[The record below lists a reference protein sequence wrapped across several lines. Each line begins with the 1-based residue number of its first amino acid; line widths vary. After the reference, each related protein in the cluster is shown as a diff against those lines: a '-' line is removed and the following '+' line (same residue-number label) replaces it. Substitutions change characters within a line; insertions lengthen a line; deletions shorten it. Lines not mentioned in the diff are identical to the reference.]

1 VRFHADLH
9 IHSKYSRACSKDCD
23 LPHLTWWAR
32 RKGVT
37 VLGTGDFTHPAWF
50 DHLREN
56 LRPAEPGL
64 FRLRDDA
71 DRDITRTL
79 PPSLAARQVR
89 FMLSVEISTIY
100 KRDERTRK
108 IHHLVYMPDLTAA
121 AEFNRR
127 LGRIGNLGSD
137 GRPILG
143 LDSRDLLDITLECSD
158 GAYLVPAHVWTP
170 WFAALGSKS
179 GFDAIDDCYADL
191 AGHIFALETGLSS
204 DPAMN
209 WRVSGL
215 DRYRLMS
222 SSDAHSPPIV
232 GRETTVFSTDLDY
245 FALRGALQTGAG
257 HAGSVEFFPEEGK
270 YHADGHRACGVRLEP
285 QETRSHGGMCPECGK
300 PLTVGVLSRVCE
312 LADRPEPA
320 RPAGAADFRHLV
332 PLPEVMSEILGTGPK
347 SKRVLGEIDRLT
359 TAFGSELTI
368 LEDVPVDDIATR
380 SPLLAEAVARLR
392 RGDVIREAGYDGE
405 YGVIRLFTPGELERL
420 RAATSPALFGEPAVR
435 AVEPSGAGPSGSGR
449 SGAVARTAG
458 AAVEPAGAG
467 LHRVAPREHEAPRP
481 APPHTAGSL
490 FDELDAEQRAAAE
503 LGAGPLLI
511 IAGPGTGKTR
521 TLVHRLAYLVTA
533 RGVPPERC
541 LAITFTRRAAE
552 EMEERLGALLPEQA
566 VRLTIGTFHALGARI
581 LRQQHERAGLSPHFG
596 IADQARRLA
605 VAAEVTA
612 SEREARRLLA
622 RRSRRGAA
630 AEGELEQVEERYLK
644 ALRRHDLVDF
654 EDLIDLPVGLL
665 ESDPDLAAAYREQY
679 PWIFVDEYQDIDEP
693 QYRLLRQLAPAGG
706 NLTAIGDPDQAIYGF
721 RGADVGLFLRFQQD
735 FPDARTVQLT
745 RNYRSGATIL
755 EAARQLMAP
764 ATLVPHRVLRS
775 SGAHGLARVGLQHA
789 PSEPAEAAFV
799 ARTIE
804 QLLGGASFHS
814 LDSGRVEHGTV
825 SEMGFSDF
833 AVLYRTDHQARAVM
847 DALAQAGLPFQKRSH
862 DRLIDRPGVAAI
874 LAELSGRAAA
884 AGRAADAAAPV
895 LPRLHG
901 AAGALVDRVG
911 ASHPPETAG
920 EIRSAVDLLEPLAG
934 RCGNDLEGFCRELA
948 LGVEVDTW
956 DPRADRISLLTLHAA
971 KGLEFPV
978 VFVVGCEDGL
988 LPFRWPTTM
997 TAGSGGNDRP
1007 ETNVAEERRL
1017 LFVGMTRAQR
1027 KLYLSHAAERMRHG
1041 RVRRA
1046 QRSPFLADLDPSVCE
1061 QLGDAQPR
1069 RRPRETQLRLL

>member
-23 LPHLTWWAR
+23 LPHLSWWAR

-37 VLGTGDFTHPAWF
+37 VVGTGDFTHPAWF

-64 FRLRDDA
+64 FRVRQDV
-71 DRDITRTL
+71 DRDIAKTL
-79 PPSLAARQVR
+79 PPSLGARQVR

-108 IHHLVYMPDLTAA
+108 VHHLVYVPDFTVA
-121 AEFNRR
+121 AEFCRR

-143 LDSRDLLDITLECSD
+143 LDSRDLLEITLECGD

-209 WRVSGL
+209 WRVSAL

-245 FALRGALQTGAG
+245 FALRGALETGGG

-285 QETRSHGGMCPECGK
+285 EETRRHAGTCPACGK
-300 PLTVGVLSRVCE
+300 AVTVGVLSRVAE
-312 LADRPEPA
+312 LADRPEPV
-320 RPAGAADFRHLV
+320 RPTGAADFRHLV
-332 PLPEVMSEILGTGPK
+332 PLPEVMSEILGTGPR

-359 TAFGSELTI
+359 AAFGSELTI
-368 LEDVPVDDIATR
+368 LEDVPVDDIASR
-380 SPLLAEAVARLR
+380 SPLLAEAVTRLR
-392 RGDVIREAGYDGE
+392 SGAVIREAGYDGE
-405 YGVIRLFTPGELERL
+405 YGVIRLFAPGELDRL

-435 AVEPSGAGPSGSGR
+435 APDDIGPESALGTAEVAGTGVHPIASQECR
-449 SGAVARTAG
+449 
-458 AAVEPAGAG
+458 
-467 LHRVAPREHEAPRP
+467 APRP
-481 APPHTAGSL
+481 AAAHAPGSL
-490 FDELDAEQRAAAE
+490 FDELDRDQRAAAE
-503 LGAGPLLI
+503 LGGGPLLI

-521 TLVHRLAYLVTA
+521 TLVHRIAHLVTA
-533 RGVPPERC
+533 RGIPPERC
-541 LAITFTRRAAE
+541 LVITFTRRAAG
-552 EMEERLGALLPEQA
+552 EMGERLGTLVPQHAPR
-566 VRLTIGTFHALGARI
+566 VTTFHGLGARI
-581 LRQQHERAGLSPHFG
+581 LRQQHQRAGLSPHFG
-596 IADQARRLA
+596 IADEARRLA
-605 VAAEVTA
+605 IAVEVTA
-612 SEREARRLLA
+612 SEPEARRLLA
-622 RRSRRGAA
+622 GRSRRGPASEGALERSA
-630 AEGELEQVEERYLK
+630 AEDRYVK
-644 ALRRHDLVDF
+644 ALRHHDLVDF
-654 EDLIDLPVGLL
+654 DDLIELPVALF
-665 ESDPDLAAAYREQY
+665 ESAPDLAAAYREQY
-679 PWIFVDEYQDIDEP
+679 PWVFVDEYQDIDEA
-693 QYRLLRQLAPAGG
+693 QYRLLRQLVPADG

-721 RGADVGLFLRFQQD
+721 RGADVGLFLRFPQD
-735 FPDARTVQLT
+735 FPEGRTMQLT
-745 RNYRSGATIL
+745 RNYRSSATIVSTAL
-755 EAARQLMAP
+755 AVVAP
-764 ATLVPHRVLRS
+764 VTLVPERVLRPCAAR
-775 SGAHGLARVGLQHA
+775 GDARVGLHHA
-789 PSEPAEAAFV
+789 PTEQAEAAFV

-804 QLLGGASFHS
+804 QLLGGASFHA
-814 LDSGRVEHGTV
+814 LDSGRAEGSTV
-825 SEMGFSDF
+825 SEVGFSDF
-833 AVLYRTDHQARAVM
+833 AVLYRTDQQARAIS
-847 DALAQAGLPFQKRSH
+847 DALARAGLPFQKRSH
-862 DRLIDRPGVAAI
+862 DRLIDRPGVAPI
-874 LAELSGRAAA
+874 LAALRQDPAVAEEAQRGT
-884 AGRAADAAAPV
+884 PV
-895 LPRLHG
+895 LQRLRTAG
-901 AAGALVDRVG
+901 AALAYRLG
-911 ASHPPETAG
+911 ASDPPEAA
-920 EIRSAVDLLEPLAG
+920 EEVCAAVDLLEPLAG
-934 RCGNDLEGFCRELA
+934 RCEDDFERFCRELA

-988 LPFRWPTTM
+988 LPFRWPGTP
-997 TAGSGGNDRP
+997 SGGP
-1007 ETNVAEERRL
+1007 NVVDENGDDEDGDDDNVDDDNVDEERRL

-1027 KLYLSHAAERMRHG
+1027 NLYLTHAAERVRHG
-1041 RVRRA
+1041 RVQPAR
-1046 QRSPFLADLDPSVCE
+1046 RSPFLDDLGPVLFERLD
-1061 QLGDAQPR
+1061 DAQTR